1 MTDTLGPSSPYA
13 GVSGPASTG
22 RQASVRSARWRL
34 VICVAIVVGA
44 LGWVALRGLTG
55 SFVYYLTPTD
65 IAVGQKAQVD
75 QRVRLG
81 GYVVPGSVGHAG
93 STLTFTITDGARTMS
108 VVSTGAVPELFKAGQ
123 GVVLEGAMAAD
134 GRFHS
139 DTLLIKHNGDYRP
152 PDSGQPPP
160 GSAELVSG
168 G

>member
-1 MTDTLGPSSPYA
+1 VRLILCLG
-13 GVSGPASTG
+13 V
-22 RQASVRSARWRL
+22 V
-34 VICVAIVVGA
+34 VAA
-44 LGWVALRGLTG
+44 LGWVAVRGLSG
-55 SFVYYLTPTD
+55 SLVYYLTPTD
-65 IAVGQKAQVD
+65 VLNHQAGVGQL
-75 QRVRLG
+75 VRLG

-93 STLTFTITDGARTMS
+93 PALTFTITDGTRTMS

-152 PDSGQPPP
+152 PASGRLPPNN
-160 GSAELVSG
+160 ADLVSG

>member
-1 MTDTLGPSSPYA
+1 MTADLGASADTFKPPALSPRPSA
-13 GVSGPASTG
+13 
-22 RQASVRSARWRL
+22 ARVRL
-34 VICVAIVVGA
+34 VICLVVVVAA
-44 LGWVALRGLTG
+44 LGWVTVRGLSG
-55 SFVYYLTPTD
+55 SLVYYLTPTD
-65 IAVGQKAQVD
+65 VAAHKADVGQL
-75 QRVRLG
+75 VRLG

-123 GVVLEGAMAAD
+123 GVVLEGAMASD

>member
-1 MTDTLGPSSPYA
+1 MTHQTQGPPDLGPADAPHP
-13 GVSGPASTG
+13 PA
-22 RQASVRSARWRL
+22 QAPRPSATRWRL
-34 VICVAIVVGA
+34 IICLGVVVAA
-44 LGWVALRGLTG
+44 LGWVTVRGLSG
-55 SFVYYLTPTD
+55 SLVYYLTPTD
-65 IAVGQKAQVD
+65 VVNHQADVGQL
-75 QRVRLG
+75 VRLG

>member
-1 MTDTLGPSSPYA
+1 MTQDLGALADTPNPPVRPPRPSA
-13 GVSGPASTG
+13 
-22 RQASVRSARWRL
+22 ARWRL
-34 VICVAIVVGA
+34 IVCLGVVVAA
-44 LGWVALRGLTG
+44 LGWVTVRGLSG
-55 SFVYYLTPTD
+55 SLVYYLSPTD
-65 IAVGQKAQVD
+65 VLNHQADVGQVI
-75 QRVRLG
+75 RLG

-108 VVSTGAVPELFKAGQ
+108 IVSSGAVPELFKAGQ

-152 PDSGQPPP
+152 PDSGQQPPN
-160 GSAELVSG
+160 SADLVSG